1 MRLLVF
7 LAAIAVLFSLA
18 DASAAQPAYAA
29 GVATAELPQG
39 PTARAAGLRMLTWP
53 GKVEAAR
60 PRAPVQTASVQIASA
75 PPPAPSRLQRYWDPT
90 RGVVPAQPA
99 PAARPAPA
107 ALPTNIYAPAPPRA
121 VAAAPLAGPAAPAPR
136 QIAQASSSTDDYQP
150 THFYSLHRQYGDAP
164 DPIPLNA
171 QFFASSTPDLAQP
184 PPPVPRTVTTSTGR
198 VIQQAPSSPDGDP
211 S

>member
-18 DASAAQPAYAA
+18 DSSAAQPAYAA

-53 GKVEAAR
+53 GKVEPAR
-60 PRAPVQTASVQIASA
+60 PRAPVQAASA
-75 PPPAPSRLQRYWDPT
+75 PPPTPARVQRYWDPM

-99 PAARPAPA
+99 AAVQPTPA
-107 ALPTNIYAPAPPRA
+107 ALPTNLFAPAPPRA
-121 VAAAPLAGPAAPAPR
+121 VASAQLPAAAPPAPR
-136 QIAQASSSTDDYQP
+136 AVAQASSNPEDGYQP
-150 THFYSLHRQYGDAP
+150 THFYSLHRQYGQTP
-164 DPIPLNA
+164 DPIPLNS

-184 PPPVPRTVTTSTGR
+184 PPPVPRAVTTSTGR
-198 VIQQAPSSPDGDP
+198 VIQQAPPSPDGDP
-211 S
+211 G